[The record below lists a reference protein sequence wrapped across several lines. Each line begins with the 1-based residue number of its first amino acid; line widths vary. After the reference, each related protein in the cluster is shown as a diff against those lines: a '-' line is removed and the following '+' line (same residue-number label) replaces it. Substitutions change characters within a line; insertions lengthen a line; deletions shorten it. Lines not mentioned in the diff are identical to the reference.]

1 MQFQKKVVYLQSEYL
16 LQQKRH
22 RQTFRCG
29 SEGLKTKDEKDD
41 NMSNN
46 IKKSE
51 VASNLL
57 VHREEFETVYDI
69 IATHRKR
76 VLRTVN
82 NESMAMVWEVGGYV
96 SYKLKTSAWGD
107 GVVRQLSDCIRIK
120 DPTVRGWSYRTI
132 YKMVQL
138 YETYSS
144 ASFSELIEH
153 TSMSAYGHIVPFETA
168 QIDNDA
174 IVPFEM
180 AQIPKVLFATGWTNH
195 QIIMSRCKTDSERL
209 FYMLYAGK
217 ERLENKELI
226 RIIKIDTM
234 NSLLGGKDV
243 QSEIM
248 AKTYPASPLLFKD
261 RVYLEMLGLPLDYKE
276 SKLRKE
282 IIEHMK
288 DFILQLGKD
297 FLFIDDEH
305 RVTVGSKTFKVDL
318 LFYHRL
324 LQCMVAIELKTTEFH
339 PKDLGQ
345 LEFYLEALDQEERRT
360 NENPSIGIILC
371 KDADMEIVRYA
382 LNRSMSPTMVA
393 LYKEQLQEGGVIQR
407 SLVEFCKY
415 LDGQQK
421 EFFML
426 QHKGEDNE

>member
-1 MQFQKKVVYLQSEYL
+1 MNKDKISGCGTDDHL
-16 LQQKRH
+16 LMH
-22 RQTFRCG
+22 
-29 SEGLKTKDEKDD
+29 
-41 NMSNN
+41 
-46 IKKSE
+46 
-51 VASNLL
+51 
-57 VHREEFETVYDI
+57 HEEFETVYGI

-76 VLRTVN
+76 VLSTIN

-96 SYKLKTSAWGD
+96 SHKLNTSSWGD
-107 GVVRQLSDCIRIK
+107 GVVRQLSDYIRTK
-120 DPTVRGWSYRTI
+120 EPTARGWSYRTL

-144 ASFSELIEH
+144 VSFAELIEN
-153 TSMSAYGHIVPFETA
+153 TGMMSVFGDIVPFETA
-168 QIDNDA
+168 QMGNNV

-180 AQIPKVLFATGWTNH
+180 AQIPRVLFATGWTNH
-195 QIIMSRCKTDSERL
+195 QIIMSRCKTDTERL

-243 QSEIM
+243 QSEVM
-248 AKTYPASPLLFKD
+248 TKTYPSSPLLFKD

-282 IIEHMK
+282 IIGHMK
-288 DFILQLGKD
+288 DFILQMGKD

-305 RVTVGSKTFKVDL
+305 RIKVGGKTFKVDL

-324 LQCMVAIELKTTEFH
+324 LQCMVAIELKTSEFH

-345 LEFYLEALDQEERRT
+345 LEFYLEALDQEERRS

-371 KDADMEIVRYA
+371 KDADMEVVRYA

-393 LYKEQLQEGGVIQR
+393 LYKEQLQVGSVIQR
-407 SLVEFCKY
+407 SLVEFCKF
-415 LDGQQK
+415 L
-421 EFFML
+421 
-426 QHKGEDNE
+426 NESGKK